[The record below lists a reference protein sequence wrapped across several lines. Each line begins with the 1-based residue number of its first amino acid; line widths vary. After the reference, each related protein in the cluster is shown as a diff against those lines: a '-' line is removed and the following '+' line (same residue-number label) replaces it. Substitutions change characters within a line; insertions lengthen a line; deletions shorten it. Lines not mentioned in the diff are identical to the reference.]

1 MATAAYP
8 KFTGTANMFKTT
20 NVHITVPAGVDENT
34 VSSRIITTG
43 NGLIKVLNAENNDM
57 IEVFSL
63 NGALV
68 TTRKVS
74 ENMETIKV
82 VPGSY
87 IVKIGNKRCSV
98 IVP

>member
-1 MATAAYP
+1 M
-8 KFTGTANMFKTT
+8 
-20 NVHITVPAGVDENT
+20 
-34 VSSRIITTG
+34 
-43 NGLIKVLNAENNDM
+43 IKVLNAENNDM